1 MSITYRP
8 TSEDKRIIR
17 DCAKRSAGHKRV
29 EICPGIRHNL
39 EVDRG
44 HHMNIA
50 MVSDHPDWDDTDLW
64 DNANKW
70 SDFTKGVEL
79 TGDGR
84 GIFDFY
90 VYSLGYH
97 GELETNVVA
106 YVEGGK
112 LVRVEAT
119 MDGVMWRAGS

>member
-17 DCAKRSAGHKRV
+17 DCAKRSAGKKRV
-29 EICPGIRHNL
+29 EINPGIRHNT

-44 HHMNIA
+44 QHMNIA

-64 DNANKW
+64 CNASKW
-70 SDFTKGVEL
+70 SDFVKGVEL
-79 TGDGR
+79 TEDGR
-84 GIFDFY
+84 GIVDFY

-106 YVEGGK
+106 YIEGGR
-112 LVRVEAT
+112 LVRVEGT
-119 MDGVMWRAGS
+119 CDGVMWRTAA